1 MKRVKMLISVFC
13 VVVLLLCGCQM
24 KPSVDT
30 SSSIEFGQLSQA
42 GESGGEFFDSFFDRS
57 VTYLP
62 ADFET
67 LYPGKKK
74 LVWLLN
80 DSVLG
85 NDPAVF
91 MQLNE
96 RLAQRGCDFAVQ
108 GVLINSGAVY
118 SQVSEDGLDTAY
130 QNFVRQWIE
139 AGRQADLFMTDVAWG
154 QPESRKYIRVTD
166 YFAKNQLALPLDDYL
181 QGENGK
187 ELYQAIDPRI
197 WRKNS
202 YENQTYGVANY
213 LLGTFRYLEVNKSMA
228 EKYGVTPEDLQKD
241 LWELEDIL
249 KRVYEGEGGRI
260 TPYLCSTA
268 WNVEV
273 LPYEFATTAVGC
285 PIEGEAT
292 SFCNIY
298 EEEYVQKL
306 FRTIH
311 RYKELGYLKAGVN
324 MAKDGVMSDA
334 YECNGESVFIL
345 STAGKYRE
353 DLPVLEE
360 DRSYR
365 NIVDVGDEGPVYE
378 NCAPFPIWNI
388 QTSHYSR
395 ISGAMQANCIS
406 ARSTQAD
413 QAFEMLCLAYT
424 DEEIANLLFHGVE
437 GRNYEV
443 QDGYAVELKESETG
457 DDGQVLSYN
466 SKNYMSPISNC
477 FLTLPKNFTNMEE
490 PLDKAAAYANQN
502 ANTADSCLEGF
513 YFDPSA
519 VQDKIDAMD
528 AVLAEA
534 EYAGLW
540 TGTCEDV
547 DGTLQKLN
555 EELKAAGMEEVVAA
569 ANAQLQAWKSN

>member
-1 MKRVKMLISVFC
+1 MKQISRLLSALLILT
-13 VVVLLLCGCQM
+13 LLFLSGCE
-24 KPSVDT
+24 KRPEGVS
-30 SSSIEFGQLSQA
+30 
-42 GESGGEFFDSFFDRS
+42 GESQIRFTESSLDSS

-80 DSVLG
+80 DNALG

-91 MQLNE
+91 MRLNE
-96 RLAQRGCDFAVQ
+96 LLEQRGYDFAVQ
-108 GVLINSGAVY
+108 GVLVNSGAIY
-118 SQVSEDGLDTAY
+118 SQVSEDEFDSAY

-139 AGRQADLFMTDVAWG
+139 SGKQADLFMTDVTRG
-154 QPESRKYIRVTD
+154 QPESNKYIRVTD
-166 YFAKNQLALPLDDYL
+166 YFVKNKLSLPLDDYL
-181 QGENGK
+181 QTEKGK
-187 ELYQAIDPRI
+187 ELYEAIDPRI

-202 YENQTYGVANY
+202 YENQVYGVSNY
-213 LLGTFRYLEVNKSMA
+213 LLGSFRYLEVNKAMA

-268 WNVEV
+268 WNVEA
-273 LPYEFATTAVGC
+273 LPYEYVTTAVGC

-298 EEEYVQKL
+298 EEEYVQKF
-306 FRTIH
+306 FRTIR
-311 RYKELGYLKAGVN
+311 RYKELGYLQAGVN
-324 MAKDGVMSDA
+324 MAKAGLMSDA
-334 YECNGESVFIL
+334 YECNGDNVFIFA
-345 STAGKYRE
+345 TANKYRE
-353 DLPVLEE
+353 ELPVLEE
-360 DRSYR
+360 NRSYR
-365 NIVDVGDEGPVYE
+365 NIIAMEDEGPVYE
-378 NCAPFPIWNI
+378 NCEPFPIWNI
-388 QTSHYSR
+388 QTSHFSR

-406 ARSTQAD
+406 ARSEQAD
-413 QAFEMLCLAYT
+413 EAFEMLYLAYT

-443 QDGYAVELKESETG
+443 QDGYAVELKESETE
-457 DDGQVLSYN
+457 DDGQSLFYSPRY
-466 SKNYMSPISNC
+466 YMSPISNC
-477 FLTLPKNFTNMEE
+477 FLTLPKNFINMEE
-490 PLDKAAAYANQN
+490 PQAKASAYANQN
-502 ANTADSCLEGF
+502 ANTKDSCLEGF
-513 YFDPSA
+513 YFDPSS

-528 AVLAEA
+528 AVLAKV

-555 EELKAAGMEEVVAA
+555 EELKAAGIEEVVSA
-569 ANAQLQAWKSN
+569 ANAQLEAWKSN